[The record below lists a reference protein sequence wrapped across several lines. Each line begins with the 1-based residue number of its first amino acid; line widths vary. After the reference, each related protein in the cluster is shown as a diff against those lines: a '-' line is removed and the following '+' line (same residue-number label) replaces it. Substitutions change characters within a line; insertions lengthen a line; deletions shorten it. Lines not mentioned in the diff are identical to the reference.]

1 MNSECGMV
9 WGVQD
14 SAGDSDLGWQYHYML
29 NEYRLHE
36 NLCGFVFTEMND
48 VVNEFNGYY
57 RIDNKKKDFGY
68 AILGMGM
75 DLRDMHAKDFLAYDA
90 APCRTVGAG
99 ETVETPVFY
108 SNFGGA
114 KAGEAL
120 RLEYFLHGMHGYA
133 EAGHLDF
140 TCRRRPAAPGRNP
153 GHHAEGADTAALT
166 FRLCKDGKVLSRNFC
181 CFDVRGPRLALPA
194 SGRRITPSASSP
206 TTGPRSP
213 ATSSPARARGASST
227 RSRRSPLPR
236 LTPRRS
242 AWRPRP
248 RSSWA
253 RTARTSRSPRGTWTA
268 SWATARTRA

>member
-1 MNSECGMV
+1 
-9 WGVQD
+9 
-14 SAGDSDLGWQYHYML
+14 ML

-99 ETVETPVFY
+99 GDGRNPGLLLELRWGQ
-108 SNFGGA
+108 GGR
-114 KAGEAL
+114 AL

-140 TCRRRPAAPGRNP
+140 TCRA
-153 GHHAEGADTAALT
+153 TA
-166 FRLCKDGKVLSRNFC
+166 C
-181 CFDVRGPRLALPA
+181 CPWAKSTVTMPR
-194 SGRRITPSASSP
+194 
-206 TTGPRSP
+206 
-213 ATSSPARARGASST
+213 
-227 RSRRSPLPR
+227 
-236 LTPRRS
+236 
-242 AWRPRP
+242 
-248 RSSWA
+248 
-253 RTARTSRSPRGTWTA
+253 
-268 SWATARTRA
+268 ARTRRR